1 MMPIV
6 IDCEQTVWYDCK
18 KEKNPMSILFVI
30 YLVVGYWAVGVVL
43 YENKIVMHTFGTFFL
58 WKLSLAV
65 FLGVILIP
73 IAILKR
79 IFFR

>member
-1 MMPIV
+1 
-6 IDCEQTVWYDCK
+6 
-18 KEKNPMSILFVI
+18 MSILFIV
-30 YLVVGYWAVGVVL
+30 YLIAGYWAVGVVL

>member
-1 MMPIV
+1 
-6 IDCEQTVWYDCK
+6 
-18 KEKNPMSILFVI
+18 MSILFIV
-30 YLVVGYWAVGVVL
+30 YLIAGYWAVGVVL
-43 YENKIVMHTFGTFFL
+43 YKNKIVMHTFGTFFL

>member
-1 MMPIV
+1 
-6 IDCEQTVWYDCK
+6 
-18 KEKNPMSILFVI
+18 MSILFIV
-30 YLVVGYWAVGVVL
+30 YLIAGYWAVGVVL

-65 FLGVILIP
+65 FLSVILIP